1 MTLQSRL
8 LVTLS
13 TSFVI
18 LWLLVALWLL
28 RDLDQQMQRTLDQ
41 RLASST
47 RMIAGLLAQIPEDEW
62 LQLNTQ
68 NLMLPI
74 ESDVVCQVRTANTDH
89 IVLQTHSHLPAW
101 VGMQETGFSEHTMHG
116 EKWRIYTQK
125 TNDLFISTGDRLK
138 EREMLYYG
146 TVIAT
151 SVPFLVA
158 AFGSLIALWFGIRRG
173 LRPLESLRHELS
185 ERHPNSFTPV
195 RVADAPEELK
205 PVIQSLNDLLQR
217 MQSVIL
223 REQRFTSNA
232 AHELR
237 TPLTAIKTHLQ
248 LASRVGDGQAQPFL
262 TDAELAVERLQCT
275 LEQLLMLARVESS
288 DQWGQNEACAVH
300 DVVRLASADFTHQQR
315 LHIVPLQ
322 AATDT
327 ALLAIPAEL
336 ASIALRNVLDN
347 ALRHGD
353 PHSAV
358 QFTSHIG
365 QRHISFTISNAGQ
378 PLSNNDIEHLT
389 HRFWRS
395 SNATGS
401 GLGLAIVAAIVHRF
415 HGELTFSARAEGGLK
430 AVLTW
435 PRYYP

>member
-8 LVTLS
+8 LITLG
-13 TSFVI
+13 TSFAI

-62 LQLNTQ
+62 LKINTQ

-74 ESDVVCQVRTANTDH
+74 ESDVVCQVRTANSDH

-125 TNDLFISTGDRLK
+125 TNGLFISTGDRLK

-146 TVIAT
+146 TIIAT

-158 AFGSLIALWFGIRRG
+158 ALGSLIALWLGIRRG
-173 LRPLESLRHELS
+173 LRPLDSLRQELS

-205 PVIQSLNDLLQR
+205 PVIHSLNDLLAR
-217 MQSVIL
+217 MQNVMV

-248 LASRVGDGQAQPFL
+248 LANRVGDAKTQAFI
-262 TDAELAVERLQCT
+262 TDAELAVERLQRT

-288 DQWGQNEACAVH
+288 DQWGQNEACAVA
-300 DVVRLASADFTHQQR
+300 DVVRLATANIHQHER
-315 LHIVPLQ
+315 VRVSPLT
-322 AATDT
+322 APADT

-336 ASIALRNVLDN
+336 ASIALRNMLDN
-347 ALRHGD
+347 ALRHGAGNK
-353 PHSAV
+353 AV
-358 QFTSHIG
+358 DFTIAANAKHI
-365 QRHISFTISNAGQ
+365 RFTISNAGA
-378 PLSNNDIEHLT
+378 PVAEDTLEHLT
-389 HRFWRS
+389 QRFWRS
-395 SNATGS
+395 NYATGS
-401 GLGLAIVAAIVHRF
+401 GLGLAIVAAIAQRF
-415 HGELTFSARAEGGLK
+415 HGELQFTARPEGGLK

>member
-8 LVTLS
+8 LITLG
-13 TSFVI
+13 TSFAI

-62 LQLNTQ
+62 LKINTQ

-74 ESDVVCQVRTANTDH
+74 ESDVVCQVRTANSDH

-125 TNDLFISTGDRLK
+125 TNGLFISTGDRMK

-158 AFGSLIALWFGIRRG
+158 ALGSLVALWVGIRRG
-173 LRPLESLRHELS
+173 LRPLDSLRQELS

-195 RVADAPEELK
+195 RVDDAPEELK
-205 PVIQSLNDLLQR
+205 PVIQSLNDLLAR
-217 MQSVIL
+217 MQNVME

-248 LASRVGDGQAQPFL
+248 LASRVGDEKTQLFI
-262 TDAELAVERLQCT
+262 TDAKLAVERLQRT

-288 DQWGQNEACAVH
+288 DQWGQNEACAVP
-300 DVVRLASADFTHQQR
+300 DVVRLASTNVSHQERLCISPLTPPAD
-315 LHIVPLQ
+315 
-322 AATDT
+322 A
-327 ALLAIPAEL
+327 ALLAIPIEL
-336 ASIALRNVLDN
+336 ASMALRNMLDN
-347 ALRHGD
+347 ALRHGTSNTPVD
-353 PHSAV
+353 FIIEANAQHIR
-358 QFTSHIG
+358 FTVCNG
-365 QRHISFTISNAGQ
+365 GEPVAEEMLEQ
-378 PLSNNDIEHLT
+378 LT
-389 HRFWRS
+389 QRFWRS
-395 SNATGS
+395 SYATGS
-401 GLGLAIVAAIVHRF
+401 GLGLAIVAAIAQRF
-415 HGELTFSARAEGGLK
+415 HGELQFFARPEGGLK
-430 AVLTW
+430 AVLSW